1 MGRRFGVQVLVIAA
15 LAALGSPTPPMTPGH
30 PAGHSHVGHIGA
42 RDVAVAARSAR
53 EQYSDRD
60 VSGLRGA
67 GTVVTYRSGDARAES
82 DRHGK
87 VRLFMTGTLGIEPT
101 LGIDSRGTLFAQGID
116 DDLTVA
122 DLAGRRSVVVRSTNR
137 GRSWKDVSPRLASGN
152 DWEHSW
158 TQDPYL
164 TVDTDTGRVFTSDL
178 LFPAP
183 GQMFSYS
190 DDGGRS
196 WETTV
201 ISTEQTDHQ
210 TVFAGPP
217 ATTDTTTGYDNAV
230 YNCAANVFAT
240 AAASHAT
247 TCLKSLDGGATWRL
261 TGSPPYVNDPR
272 AGAGTAGV
280 PGACSGLTGQG
291 FVDRKGTVYLPRG
304 WCEQPWLAISEDGGL
319 TWERAQVADNGMAGS
334 DSGPPDEVP
343 QPSHEAA
350 VVADRRGNAY
360 YLWIAADLLPYL
372 AVSSDGGRTWSEPIR
387 VSPPGMTQSSLPA
400 IAISPHGPAGK
411 IAIGYMGSTNAPGPP
426 YKIDAASYEGATW
439 NGYLTVTTNALAR
452 APRFRTATIND
463 PDRPLVVGKCGTLR
477 CGAQYEF
484 IDVQVGP
491 DGTPWMAAIDGCCAS
506 IGQLL
511 IGRIDGIRL
520 R

>member
-1 MGRRFGVQVLVIAA
+1 MGRRFGLQVLVIAT
-15 LAALGSPTPPMTPGH
+15 LAAVGSPAPPITSGH
-30 PAGHSHVGHIGA
+30 AAGHSHVGPI
-42 RDVAVAARSAR
+42 AASDLAIAAESAR
-53 EQYSDRD
+53 EQYADRD

-67 GTVVTYRSGDARAES
+67 GTIVTYRAGSPRAQR
-82 DRHGK
+82 DGHGK

-101 LGIDSRGTLFAQGID
+101 FGIDSAGTLFAQGMSQE
-116 DDLTVA
+116 LTN
-122 DLAGRRSVVVRSTNR
+122 RSVVVRSTDR
-137 GRSWKDVSPRLASGN
+137 GRSWKDISPRLASGN

-164 TVDTDTGRVFTSDL
+164 TVDVETGRVFTSDL

-196 WETTV
+196 WKTTV
-201 ISTEQTDHQ
+201 ISVEQTDHQ

-217 ATTDTTTGYDNAV
+217 AATDTTTGYKNAV

-240 AAASHAT
+240 AVASHAT
-247 TCLKSLDGGATWRL
+247 TCVKSLDGGATWRL

-272 AGAGTAGV
+272 AGAGTAGA

-291 FVDRKGTVYLPRG
+291 FVDRRGTVYLPRG
-304 WCEQPWLAISEDGGL
+304 WCEQPWVAISDDGGL
-319 TWERAQVADNGMAGS
+319 TWERVQVADNGMAAS

-350 VVADRRGNAY
+350 VVADHKGNVY
-360 YLWIAADLLPYL
+360 YSWIAADLLPYL
-372 AVSSDGGRTWSEPIR
+372 AVSTDEGRTWSEPIR
-387 VSPPGMTQSSLPA
+387 VSPPGVTQTSLPA
-400 IAISPHGPAGK
+400 IAIAPHGPGGK
-411 IAIGYMGSTNAPGPP
+411 VALGYMGSTNAPGPP
-426 YKIDAASYEGATW
+426 YQVDEASYEGATW
-439 NGYLTVTTNALAR
+439 NGYLTVSTNVLER
-452 APRFRTATIND
+452 EPRFRTATIND
-463 PDRPLVVGKCGTLR
+463 PERPLVTGKCGTLR

-491 DGTPWMAAIDGCCAS
+491 DGTPWMAVIDGCCAA
-506 IGQLL
+506 IGQLMV
-511 IGRIDGIRL
+511 GRIDGIRL